1 MTYKLIAADMDSTAL
16 TDDKRLTPRTVEA
29 MNKAIEQGKYVVF
42 STGRSISL
50 IRPYIDMIKGM
61 RYAVTASGGTVIDLE
76 TGKFLLHRMID
87 EETVKRII
95 SAATGCYVYPILF
108 YENETYG
115 SGWCV
120 EILEEFGLPAY
131 APIYKSFMNIVDDSM
146 NYFMEH
152 PAELEKFNLFFGN
165 NYESAE
171 VYEKIKDLPVTFT
184 TRNSRALEINAVGVS
199 KAEGLKVLCRHLG
212 IDMSEVIAVGD
223 AENDE
228 EMIACAGLKVAMGN
242 GSDRV
247 KALADVIA
255 DTNENDGVAKI
266 IEQYLL
272 D

>member
-1 MTYKLIAADMDSTAL
+1 MKYKLIATDMDSTAL
-16 TDDKRLTPRTVEA
+16 TDDKRLTPRTVAA
-29 MNKAIEQGKYVVF
+29 MNKAIEQGKTVVF

-50 IRPYIDMIKGM
+50 IKPYIDMVKGM

-76 TGKFLLHRMID
+76 TGEFLLHRMID
-87 EETVKRII
+87 PETVKRII
-95 SAATGCYVYPILF
+95 AAATGCYVYPIVF
-108 YENETYG
+108 YEKETYG
-115 SGWCV
+115 SSWCV
-120 EILEEFGLPAY
+120 DNLTDFGLPAY
-131 APIYKSFMNIVDDSM
+131 EPIYRTFMNMVDDSM

-165 NYESAE
+165 DYEAEE

-184 TRNSRALEINAVGVS
+184 THTSHSLEINAVGVS
-199 KAEGLKVLCRHLG
+199 KAEGLRVLCKKLG

-228 EMIACAGLKVAMGN
+228 EMIACAGLKVAMSN

-247 KALADVIA
+247 KSLADVIA
-255 DTNENDGVAKI
+255 DSNENDGVAKI

>member
-1 MTYKLIAADMDSTAL
+1 MTYKLIATDMDGTAL
-16 TDDKRLTPRTVEA
+16 TDDKRLSPRTVAA
-29 MNKAIEQGKYVVF
+29 MQKAIEQGKYVVF

-50 IRPYIDMIKGM
+50 IKPYIDTVEGM
-61 RYAVTASGGTVIDLE
+61 RYAVTASGGTVTDLE
-76 TGKFLLHRMID
+76 TGEFLLHRMID

-95 SAATGCYVYPILF
+95 AASTGCYVYPILF
-108 YENETYG
+108 YANETYG

-120 EILEEFGLPAY
+120 DNLEDFGLPAY
-131 APIYKSFMNIVDDSM
+131 EPIYRSFMNIVDDSM

-165 NYESAE
+165 DYEADE
-171 VYEKIKDLPVTFT
+171 VYEKIKNLPVTFT
-184 TRNSRALEINAVGVS
+184 THNSRALEINAVGVNKS
-199 KAEGLKVLCRHLG
+199 EGLRLLCQRLG

-228 EMIACAGLKVAMGN
+228 EMIACAGLKVAMAN

>member
-1 MTYKLIAADMDSTAL
+1 MKYKLIATDMDSTAL
-16 TDDKRLTPRTVEA
+16 TDDKRLTPRTAAA

-50 IRPYIDMIKGM
+50 IRPYIDMIKGL
-61 RYAVTASGGTVIDLE
+61 RYVVTASGGTVTDLE
-76 TGKFLLHRMID
+76 TGEFLLHRMID
-87 EETVKRII
+87 AETVKRII
-95 SAATGCYVYPILF
+95 AAANGCYVYPILF
-108 YENETYG
+108 YANETYG
-115 SGWCV
+115 SSWCV
-120 EILEEFGLPAY
+120 DNLTDFGLPAY
-131 APIYKSFMNIVDDSM
+131 EPIYRSFMNMVDDSM

-152 PAELEKFNLFFGN
+152 PAELEKLNLFFGN
-165 NYESAE
+165 DYEADE

-184 TRNSRALEINAVGVS
+184 TRNSGTLEINAVGVN
-199 KAEGLKVLCRHLG
+199 KAEGLKVLCRQLG

-242 GSDRV
+242 GSERV
-247 KALADVIA
+247 KALADIVA

>member
-1 MTYKLIAADMDSTAL
+1 MSYKLIACDMDATAL
-16 TDDKRLTPRTVEA
+16 TDDKRLSERTAAA
-29 MNKAIEQGKYVVF
+29 MNKAIEQGKHVVF

-76 TGKFLLHRMID
+76 TGEYLLHRMID
-87 EETVKRII
+87 PETVKRII
-95 SAATGCYVYPILF
+95 AVANGCYVCPIIF
-108 YENETYG
+108 YSKVTYG
-115 SGWCV
+115 SEWCV
-120 EILEEFGLPAY
+120 NSLADFGLPAY
-131 APIYKSFMNIVDDSM
+131 EPIYRSFLNIVDDAM
-146 NYFMEH
+146 NWFMEH

-165 NYESAE
+165 DYEADE
-171 VYEKIKDLPVTFT
+171 VFEKIKNLPVTFT
-184 TRNSRALEINAVGVS
+184 THTNHSLEINAVGVS
-199 KAEGLKVLCRHLG
+199 KAEGLKVLCRRLG
-212 IDMSEVIAVGD
+212 IDMSEVIAIGD

-228 EMIACAGLKVAMGN
+228 EMIACAGLKVAMSN

-255 DTNENDGVAKI
+255 DDNNHDGVAKI

>member
-1 MTYKLIAADMDSTAL
+1 MTYKLVATDMDSTAL
-16 TDDKRLTPRTVEA
+16 TDDKRLSERTVAA

-61 RYAVTASGGTVIDLE
+61 RYVVTASGGTVIDLQTE
-76 TGKFLLHRMID
+76 EFLLHRMID
-87 EETVKRII
+87 AETVKRII
-95 SAATGCYVYPILF
+95 AAANGCYVYPIVF
-108 YENETYG
+108 YARETYG
-115 SGWCV
+115 SSWCV
-120 EILEEFGLPAY
+120 DNLTDFGLPAY
-131 APIYKSFMNIVDDSM
+131 EPIYRSFMNMVDDSM
-146 NYFMEH
+146 SYFMEH

-165 NYESAE
+165 DYEADE
-171 VYEKIKDLPVTFT
+171 VYEKIKNLPVTFT
-184 TRNSRALEINAVGVS
+184 TRNSRALEVNAPGVS

-228 EMIACAGLKVAMGN
+228 EMIACAGLKVAMSN

-255 DTNENDGVAKI
+255 DDNNNDGVAKI